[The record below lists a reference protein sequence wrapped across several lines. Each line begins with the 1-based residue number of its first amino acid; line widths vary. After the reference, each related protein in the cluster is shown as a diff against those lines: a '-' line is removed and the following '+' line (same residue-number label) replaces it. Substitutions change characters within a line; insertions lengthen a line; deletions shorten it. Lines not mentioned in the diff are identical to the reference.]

1 MWVRSEYANE
11 LAVLSAWLS
20 VFVPWSGAAHTQR
33 GTVLGSEVEGDIIF
47 IRFPLVELQFR
58 SPAVIQSGAERIA
71 LTEPLNAAYSGTNL
85 FGDIYLTTPPSS
97 VLFYD
102 STLRQASLLWTV
114 GAIGFA
120 LAVLLSLALY
130 FREDRVVT
138 ALPVSAVQLM
148 GALLGVGAL
157 GTAGASVL
165 HFAARDTVGFPIPVG
180 VLVVAVLATVLLR
193 TEAVQ
198 TADDGPDEGT
208 GSPDPDA

>member
-11 LAVLSAWLS
+11 LAVLSAWLA
-20 VFVPWSGAAHTQR
+20 VFLPWSGATHTQR
-33 GTVLGSEVEGDIIF
+33 GTVLGAEVESDIVF
-47 IRFPLVELQFR
+47 LRFPLVELQFR
-58 SPAVIQSGAERIA
+58 SPAVIRSGEERIQA
-71 LTEPLNAAYSGTNL
+71 DAPLDAAYSGTEL

-102 STLRQASLLWTV
+102 STLRQASLLWTA

-120 LAVLLSLALY
+120 LAFLLSLALY
-130 FREDRVVT
+130 IREDRVVA
-138 ALPVSAVQLM
+138 ALPVSAVQFM

-157 GTAGASVL
+157 GTAGASAL
-165 HFAARDTVGFPIPVG
+165 HFVARDTVGFPVPVG
-180 VLVVAVLATVLLR
+180 VLVVAVLAAVLLR

-198 TADDGPDEGT
+198 APEDGPGEET

>member
-20 VFVPWSGAAHTQR
+20 VFVPWSGATHTQQ
-33 GTVLGSEVEGDIIF
+33 GTVLGAEVGSDIIF
-47 IRFPLVELQFR
+47 LRFPLVEFQFR
-58 SPAVIQSGAERIA
+58 SPAVIQSGAERITVDA
-71 LTEPLNAAYSGTNL
+71 AVNGAYPGTEL
-85 FGDIYLTTPPSS
+85 FGDVYLTTPPSS

-102 STLRQASLLWTV
+102 STLRQASLLWTA
-114 GAIGFA
+114 GAVGFA
-120 LAVLLSLALY
+120 LALLLSLALY
-130 FREDRVVT
+130 VREDRVVA
-138 ALPVSAVQLM
+138 ALPVSPVQFM

-165 HFAARDTVGFPIPVG
+165 QFAARDTVGVPVPVG
-180 VLVVAVLATVLLR
+180 VLVIAVLAAVLLR

-198 TADDGPDEGT
+198 TVDDGLDEEA